1 MQNVESVVRLS
12 VKNNFLSVS
21 IDAMGKNQ
29 FRKCLE
35 VDLGRGGSQPKLEP
49 GWMRQT
55 HVHFAFSAS
64 TGALADNHDV
74 LEFTV
79 APYGE
84 IETVV
89 TGMKD
94 AEAALPVKVDV
105 DRELHPNEVGEH
117 VNKLSAEF
125 KKISDDFKK
134 FQHKLEHRLETVQE
148 DIKGA
153 IKKLQDEEEKAEE
166 RIAKLEERSQS
177 FLAQSIEER
186 VSNIEGR
193 VTGAIE
199 HRLHELETRMH
210 VKVESVAGGAGGWRI
225 PFMIFGAVVLVGLIF
240 NFRSIR
246 RINKIDKLI

>member
-1 MQNVESVVRLS
+1 M
-12 VKNNFLSVS
+12 KNNFLSVS
-21 IDAMGKNQ
+21 IDAMGKGQ

-35 VDLGRGGSQPKLEP
+35 VDLGRGGSQPRLEN

-89 TGMKD
+89 TDMKD
-94 AEAALPVKVDV
+94 AAAALPVKVDV

-117 VNKLSAEF
+117 VNELSREF
-125 KKISDDFKK
+125 KRISDDFKK

-148 DIKGA
+148 DIKAA
-153 IKKLQDEEEKAEE
+153 ISKLQTEEDLAEE
-166 RIAKLEERSQS
+166 RIAKLEERSQN
-177 FLAQSIEER
+177 FLTRSVEER
-186 VSNIEGR
+186 VRTVEDRVAGTIED
-193 VTGAIE
+193 
-199 HRLHELETRMH
+199 RLQALETRFNT
-210 VKVESVAGGAGGWRI
+210 KVDSVAGGAGGWKI
-225 PFMIFGAVVLVGLIF
+225 PFFIFGAVVLVGLCF

-246 RINKIDKLI
+246 HINKIDKLI